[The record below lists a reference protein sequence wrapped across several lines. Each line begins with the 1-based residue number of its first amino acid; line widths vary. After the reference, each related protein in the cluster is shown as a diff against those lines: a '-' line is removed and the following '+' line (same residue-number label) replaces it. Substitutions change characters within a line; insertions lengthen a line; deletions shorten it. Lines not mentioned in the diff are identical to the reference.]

1 MAEPEDSELF
11 QKYHNAAAGQSSGGP
26 VIIAMGVGGGGGNAI
41 NYMCR
46 QEIKGVEFVGLNTDA
61 QALRDC
67 LAPIRVLLGPNL
79 CKGRGAG
86 GIPEVGEA
94 AAEESAPQIQ
104 EIVDRPVD
112 MVFVTA
118 GMGGGTGTG
127 AAPVVARVCKE
138 RDILTIGIV
147 TIPFFFEGIDK
158 MQSALEGARRLKS
171 NVDALLMIN
180 NDRLSE
186 IYPDM
191 EWSAAFAKADDILAT
206 ASRSISDMVTTPAM
220 INIDMR
226 DVRTTLLNGQTAF
239 ISVGYGEGEN
249 RMSKA
254 IQNALHSP
262 LLCETDILSAR
273 HLLFAF
279 YISHD
284 IDPPYKMA
292 EAAETNRLVAEMN
305 KRVKV
310 IFGWGYDDSLG
321 NKVKFTILASGFD
334 VTIEHG
340 AGDTTITAETP
351 EEEAREDDTAIDR
364 RIVQAY
370 GRDKVD
376 ELIRHQETQNYFILT
391 PEQLDS
397 DEAIDMVEKSPA
409 YKRDKRKV
417 AVAKT
422 AQPDNSADRRRP
434 GQNNEISFSLD
445 DR

>member
-1 MAEPEDSELF
+1 MAEPEDSDFLNRF
-11 QKYHNAAAGQSSGGP
+11 HNTGDEAQPSDGP
-26 VIIAMGVGGGGGNAI
+26 IIIAMGVGGGGGNAV
-41 NYMCR
+41 NYMCT
-46 QEIKGVEFVGLNTDA
+46 QGIKGVEFVALNTDA
-61 QALRDC
+61 QALRGC
-67 LAPIRVLLGPNL
+67 EAPVRVLLGPRL
-79 CKGRGAG
+79 CKGLGAG
-86 GIPEVGEA
+86 GVPEVGEA
-94 AAEESAPQIQ
+94 AAEESVA
-104 EIVDRPVD
+104 EIEKLVDRHVD

-127 AAPVVARVCKE
+127 AAPVVARVTKE
-138 RDILTIGIV
+138 REILTIGIV
-147 TIPFFFEGIDK
+147 TIPFFFEGTDK
-158 MQSALEGARRLKS
+158 MRSALDGAARLKK
-171 NVDALLMIN
+171 NVDALLVIN
-180 NDRLSE
+180 NDRLSD
-186 IYPDM
+186 IYADM
-191 EWSAAFAKADDILAT
+191 EWSAAFQKADDILAT

-226 DVRTTLLNGQTAF
+226 DVSTTLRNGRTAF

-262 LLCETDILSAR
+262 LLCDTDILSAR

-279 YISHD
+279 YYSHD
-284 IDPPYKMA
+284 IDPPYRIT
-292 EAAETNRLVAEMN
+292 EATETNRLVAEMN

-340 AGDTTITAETP
+340 NGPVVIEGNTEGSDTDEV
-351 EEEAREDDTAIDR
+351 IDE

-376 ELIRHQETQNYFILT
+376 ELIRRQETQNYYLLT

-397 DEAIDMVEKSPA
+397 DEAIEMVERTPA
-409 YKRDKRKV
+409 YKRDKRKL
-417 AVAKT
+417 AAR
-422 AQPDNSADRRRP
+422 AAEPERRNDTP
-434 GQNNEISFSLD
+434 SGEITFTLD